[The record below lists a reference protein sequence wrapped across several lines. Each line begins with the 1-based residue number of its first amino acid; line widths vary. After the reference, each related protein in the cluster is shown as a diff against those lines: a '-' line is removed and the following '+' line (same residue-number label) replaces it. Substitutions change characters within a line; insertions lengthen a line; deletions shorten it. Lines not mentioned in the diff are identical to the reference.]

1 MSHVQ
6 DIWMCGFKPADS
18 FFFTTFFF
26 PSVRRV
32 TMWIQTRQV
41 SFFPLF
47 LLSFCWSLCVW
58 IALGSYHAFNLNSDS
73 QPIAGIPIWSVATAS
88 SLEFS
93 LGTRPDKASSPFPAL
108 MFTSLHDCKIFCP
121 TKTTQ
126 CPCKIKY
133 VQTNWSIHMYINVI
147 FSSAYYVGRLSRRP
161 VHFHTGREGSGE
173 RIYQCLYQHSA
184 GCWLHYNQVV
194 GFCHMISYLLVI
206 VSCYEL

>member
-1 MSHVQ
+1 MNVWVQ
-6 DIWMCGFKPADS
+6 TGWF

-26 PSVRRV
+26 PSVWRV
-32 TMWIQTRQV
+32 TVDSNQP
-41 SFFPLF
+41 SLFFF
-47 LLSFCWSLCVW
+47 LLSFCWSLFMW
-58 IALGSYHAFNLNSDS
+58 IALGGKPLHSYLKFPLVALNSDS
-73 QPIAGIPIWSVATAS
+73 QPIAGIPIWSAATAS

-108 MFTSLHDCKIFCP
+108 MFTSLHNFFCP

-147 FSSAYYVGRLSRRP
+147 FSSVYYVGRLSRRP
-161 VHFHTGREGSGE
+161 VYFHTGREGSGE